1 MIEREFKDL
10 VTSLELEN
18 LIKKEYNSLIKNII
32 SAIENN
38 ISKNIMVEKINI
50 FNEPIAEEK
59 QYDLN
64 INVSLKNKQFP
75 LQLLQ
80 FTIMNDIEN
89 CILLNL
95 KNNFGD

>member
-1 MIEREFKDL
+1 MIEKEFKDL

-38 ISKNIMVEKINI
+38 ISKNIKVEKINI

-64 INVSLKNKQFP
+64 INVSLKNKQLP
-75 LQLLQ
+75 LQL
-80 FTIMNDIEN
+80 
-89 CILLNL
+89 
-95 KNNFGD
+95 